1 MKSEKSLYR
10 LLLIYAVSIV
20 TLFIVKDDPAIFTYS
35 LFALGVLAL
44 FLALRIGD
52 VNIATII
59 VLVALSP
66 LAELIIF
73 GFGLVDLRSSDGDRL
88 IQNSIIF
95 GTHFVIDVI
104 VLVPMTY
111 RVEISKKLFPIA
123 KIKYNIADSLLPWVQ
138 LIGIFVSVFA
148 LVENYLRNAKDY
160 DIAFFFYSFSISGY
174 IVYSFSAILIT
185 ILLAMAYKDYYGFK
199 TPTLLSRSSKRL

>member
-20 TLFIVKDDPAIFTYS
+20 TLFILKDDPAVFTYS
-35 LFALGVLAL
+35 LFALGVLAF

-52 VNIATII
+52 VNIVTVII
-59 VLVALSP
+59 LVALSP
-66 LAELIIF
+66 LAEFIIF
-73 GFGLVDLRSSDGDRL
+73 GFGLVDLRSSSGDRL

-95 GTHFVIDVI
+95 GIHLVIDVV
-104 VLVPMTY
+104 VLIPMTY
-111 RVEISKKLFPIA
+111 RVEISKKLFPIE

-148 LVENYLRNAKDY
+148 LVENYLRNAKGY
-160 DIAFFFYSFSISGY
+160 DIALFFYSFSISGY

-185 ILLAMAYKDYYGFK
+185 ILLVMSYKNHYGFK
-199 TPTLLSRSSKRL
+199 TPTLLSRPSK